1 MYRASDVQCQKNS
14 MPDPARQN
22 HQRALSKFPM
32 TIENLFQPDNEISR
46 LHLSQRLTCWEI
58 PMTYSAVALQDYAA
72 DRLQMVVGTQV
83 MTVLLQVQ

>member
-1 MYRASDVQCQKNS
+1 MSEELDARPCGAAS
-14 MPDPARQN
+14 PAGPEQIPNDHQN
-22 HQRALSKFPM
+22 P
-32 TIENLFQPDNEISR
+32 FQPDNEVSR

>member
-14 MPDPARQN
+14 MPHPARKH
-22 HQRALSKFPM
+22 HQRPLGKFPM
-32 TIENLFQPDNEISR
+32 TIENPLQPDREVVR